1 MFITGGLLFLGAL
14 TFAAGGT
21 KEVNATHEIFD
32 IRFGYALAMTFT
44 AAILVLLAG
53 FVIFVFNR
61 PIEVA
66 SEMTSLSAVQR
77 RGRVDGTHNVDDD
90 DSTGG
95 FERNGQAP
103 NRSLATPVERNY
115 NPPPYVP
122 PQSSES
128 GEFEVLQPQHG
139 GYYNYGLT
147 VYDDEE
153 VEGPSRER
161 DLGEPTPAL
170 NHAPVRYVRNGDPA
184 GRVHFG
190 RPTDRIE
197 DSYQAARPQ
206 PSTQAANR
214 DPRGFSQQSPPYYEN
229 FRLGA
234 LPTRGRLES
243 APSAAEWPMSRDLT
257 SSGDSPPARR
267 ELPRSASVGDDRL
280 TADDM
285 TSHDY
290 ARTPRYGMTPLYANM
305 PTAERSEERGGFVR
319 GHNSS
324 SAEELRSHG
333 AGVALSGDRYRPAD
347 YRSNPPQ
354 HQHQHH
360 HHQQQQFDRSEQHD
374 SVRGV
379 PPPPYT
385 ATEV

>member
-66 SEMTSLSAVQR
+66 SELTSLSAVQR
-77 RGRVDGTHNVDDD
+77 RGRVDGTRNVDDD

-122 PQSSES
+122 PQSSAPD
-128 GEFEVLQPQHG
+128 EFEVLQPQHG

-190 RPTDRIE
+190 RPPDRIE
-197 DSYQAARPQ
+197 DSWQAARPQ

-214 DPRGFSQQSPPYYEN
+214 DPRGSSQQSPPYYEN

-243 APSAAEWPMSRDLT
+243 AQSAAEWPMSRDLR

-280 TADDM
+280 TDDDM

-305 PTAERSEERGGFVR
+305 PTTERSDERGGFVR

-324 SAEELRSHG
+324 SAEELRSYG
-333 AGVALSGDRYRPAD
+333 AGVALSGHRYRPAD

-354 HQHQHH
+354 HHHQHQH
-360 HHQQQQFDRSEQHD
+360 QQQFDRSEQHD